1 MKTKIKAVLI
11 TFLIFAS
18 MGACYLFWNDIIMY
32 TIIGLYTAGVVGLL
46 FAITYNCVKQALDKR
61 NS

>member
-32 TIIGLYTAGVVGLL
+32 TVIGLYTAGVAWLL
-46 FAITYNCVKQALDKR
+46 FAITYNLVKQTLEEK
-61 NS
+61 NK